1 LSTKAGRVKRR
12 RIGADTYDHA
22 NRPASRDAQAGD
34 RRRGKRNGGIV
45 KKYPLIIASFIM
57 VLALS
62 CASTGSK
69 SQPKASSS
77 ASQAASSPEEPEKAK
92 RTLDPLPSDQVD
104 SAQLEADVAR
114 LEKVNNLAEKLSASS
129 DQTIQLLS
137 LMILVYSMDVTSLAE
152 NRQTAKAGE
161 LYDIA
166 QDYRKAIDEMTSTTK
181 ADKLL
186 EALNKVKELDD
197 KINYLDEPAA
207 KP

>member
-1 LSTKAGRVKRR
+1 L
-12 RIGADTYDHA
+12 
-22 NRPASRDAQAGD
+22 
-34 RRRGKRNGGIV
+34 
-45 KKYPLIIASFIM
+45 KKYPLILIALIM

-77 ASQAASSPEEPEKAK
+77 ASQAAASDEPEKAK

-104 SAQLEADVAR
+104 SAQSAADVER
-114 LEKVNNLAEKLSASS
+114 LEKVNNLTEKLSASS

-152 NRQTAKAGE
+152 NRQTAKGGE
-161 LYDIA
+161 LYDVA
-166 QDYRKAIDEMTSTTK
+166 QKYRKAIDEMTSTTK

-186 EALNKVKELDD
+186 EALDKVKELDE